1 MRRSD
6 KARAD
11 ARASALDRLLGAG
24 VLDQRQQSAVREFRR
39 MRRPTAAAALA
50 ATRALLQARADA
62 FYAPTDV
69 VPLVQKRSARLQA
82 LWDAVGATAP
92 GSASCRFP
100 QDVCVPAA
108 QRREV
113 AEALGSAVPRVAPNA
128 LCVVAEV
135 TSGELAGQLKL
146 VAGPGGIPRG
156 SLLPFVLGEQCL
168 ESELDGSSARNAYA
182 CDLVYSPGAGRERH
196 VLVLH
201 PDLRG
206 GTPYANDFCG
216 W

>member
-1 MRRSD
+1 M
-6 KARAD
+6 AD

-24 VLDQRQQSAVREFRR
+24 VLDQRQQSAVRKFRR
-39 MRRPTAAAALA
+39 MRRPSAAAALT

-108 QRREV
+108 QCRKV
-113 AEALGSAVPRVAPNA
+113 AEALGSAVPRIAPNA
-128 LCVVAEV
+128 LCVVAEN
-135 TSGELAGQLKL
+135 S
-146 VAGPGGIPRG
+146 
-156 SLLPFVLGEQCL
+156 
-168 ESELDGSSARNAYA
+168 N
-182 CDLVYSPGAGRERH
+182 
-196 VLVLH
+196 
-201 PDLRG
+201 
-206 GTPYANDFCG
+206 
-216 W
+216 

>member
-1 MRRSD
+1 M
-6 KARAD
+6 
-11 ARASALDRLLGAG
+11 
-24 VLDQRQQSAVREFRR
+24 Q
-39 MRRPTAAAALA
+39 RPTAAAALA

-82 LWDAVGATAP
+82 LWDAMGMAP

-113 AEALGSAVPRVAPNA
+113 AEALGSAVPRIAPNA
-128 LCVVAEV
+128 LCAVAEV

-146 VAGPGGIPRG
+146 AAGPGGIPRG
-156 SLLPFVLGEQCL
+156 SLLPFVLGAQCL
-168 ESELDGSSARNAYA
+168 ESELDGSTARNAYA
-182 CDLVYSPGAGRERH
+182 CDLLYSPGAGREQH